1 MKRSMFTHRP
11 FFCTKF
17 AAMKKL
23 LVISFLGLF
32 FSSCMQPL
40 EQAPSSQ
47 KYLVKGTLNGEFD
60 DEIMIRYRSKVDTA
74 EVTNNTFQFKG
85 EVSSPTAFQFVFD
98 SLNSSETFYL
108 ENDTLIFDIIVD
120 KVQVDQ
126 DTLKTYEIN
135 QLNSSHASKIKTDFK
150 SFLKKTPRS
159 KLNRALVSD
168 KIDSLIKAHP
178 NHDYLGQL
186 LLEVSINQDLLY
198 NDVRS
203 LLSQLNKD
211 ELRSQDVE
219 LLETYQKKRKNF
231 QIGSKIN
238 DYQLLNITSDL
249 VDLKSNFKKYNLLVF
264 WNSWCQDCKK
274 QQKQIQKI
282 YENYNFRGF
291 EVISI
296 SLDTNQKDWISS
308 VTSLSMPWTS
318 LRAANGF
325 TSPIASEM
333 GIVDLPQYYL
343 VDERGRILEINLS
356 HSELDTILNALLN

>member
-1 MKRSMFTHRP
+1 
-11 FFCTKF
+11 
-17 AAMKKL
+17 
-23 LVISFLGLF
+23 
-32 FSSCMQPL
+32 MQPL
-40 EQAPSSQ
+40 EQSSASQ
-47 KYLVKGTLNGEFD
+47 KYLIKGTLNGEFSD
-60 DEIMIRYRSKVDTA
+60 SIKIRYRSKVDTR
-74 EVTNNTFQFKG
+74 EIINNTFQFEG

-98 SLNSSETFYL
+98 SVNSSETFYL
-108 ENDTLIFDIIVD
+108 ENDTLVFDIILD

-126 DTLKTYEIN
+126 DTLKTYEIK
-135 QLNSSHASKIKTDFK
+135 QLNSNSASKIKTDFK

-159 KLNRALVSD
+159 KLNRALVSN

-186 LLEVSINQDLLY
+186 LLQVSINQDLLY

-203 LLSQLNKD
+203 LLSQLDKN

-219 LLETYQKKRKNF
+219 LLEAYQQKRKNF

-264 WNSWCQDCKK
+264 WNSWCESCKSE
-274 QQKQIQKI
+274 QRQIKTI

-296 SLDTNQKDWISS
+296 SLDPNQQDWITS
-308 VTSLSMPWTS
+308 VAELSMPWPA
-318 LRAANGF
+318 LRAEKGF
-325 TSPIASEM
+325 TAPIATEM

-356 HSELDTILNALLN
+356 TEELRTILNALLN

>member
-1 MKRSMFTHRP
+1 
-11 FFCTKF
+11 
-17 AAMKKL
+17 
-23 LVISFLGLF
+23 
-32 FSSCMQPL
+32 MQPL
-40 EQAPSSQ
+40 EQTSSSQ
-47 KYLVKGTLNGEFD
+47 VYLVKGTINGEFD
-60 DEIMIRYRSKVDTA
+60 NEILISYKSKIDTA
-74 EVTNNTFQFKG
+74 EVTKNTFQFEG

-126 DTLKTYEIN
+126 DTLKTYDIS
-135 QLNSSHASKIKTDFK
+135 QLNSSNTSLIKAEFK

-159 KLNRALVSD
+159 KLNRTLVSD

-186 LLEVSINQDLLY
+186 LLEVTMNQDLLY

-203 LLSQLNKD
+203 LLSKLDKN
-211 ELRSQDVE
+211 ELRSQDVK
-219 LLETYQKKRKNF
+219 LLETYQQKRKNF
-231 QIGSKIN
+231 QIGSKIDN
-238 DYQLLNITSDL
+238 YELLNVTSDL
-249 VDLKSNFKKYNLLVF
+249 VDLKSKLKKYNLLVF

-296 SLDTNQKDWISS
+296 SLDTNQNDWISS
-308 VTSLSMPWTS
+308 VAELSMPWTS
-318 LRAANGF
+318 LRAADGF

-343 VDERGRILEINLS
+343 LDSKGRIIEINLS
-356 HSELDTILNALLN
+356 LSELNTILDVLLN